1 MFGLWSVHIIL
12 IIFQLTPYVR
22 NFTWNPHLVPHFG
35 LEPVPSK
42 DGLVFLKNDYENGV
56 CCIVTISYLVISKC
70 NLHLRL
76 EVTRQCS
83 RKRNNLIIPKKHIFT
98 WFQISKKFQIFWYL
112 NGKIT
117 RYPWNNENSIIH
129 LRKSKLSYVEIW
141 WCII

>member
-22 NFTWNPHLVPHFG
+22 NFTWNSHLVPHFG

-98 WFQISKKFQIFWYL
+98 WFLNLKFSKKKIAISMNNSTFNWKSEILSWSPTQNQSL
-112 NGKIT
+112 RGK
-117 RYPWNNENSIIH
+117 SGG
-129 LRKSKLSYVEIW
+129 V
-141 WCII
+141 